1 MGEEY
6 EFVFVD
12 GEIDCKQA
20 EGGLFPHNSLS
31 KKLKKVSHSH

>member
-6 EFVFVD
+6 EFVYVD

-20 EGGLFPHNSLS
+20 EGGLTPHDSLS
-31 KKLKKVSHSH
+31 KKLKEVSYRY